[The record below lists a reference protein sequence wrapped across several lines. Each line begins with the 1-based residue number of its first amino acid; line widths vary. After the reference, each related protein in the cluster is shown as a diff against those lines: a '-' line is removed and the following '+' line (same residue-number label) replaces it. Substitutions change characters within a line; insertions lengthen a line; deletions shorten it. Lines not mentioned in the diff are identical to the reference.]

1 MTAMTA
7 IQGIDVAR
15 HLRNDALGALMG
27 VPMSSGVH
35 LSKVCVL
42 KAKPFE
48 AELTA
53 KIPHKESEVG
63 SPAAADPAI
72 AATTPGTPEGVTD
85 GAAAV
90 TATAAAVGSSVSSIP
105 VGPTEQLPSVGV
117 VESVSAGGELPSN
130 AGPPED
136 RDPSAASPAAPV
148 LNVGRPRVGIT
159 KEATTKCSFE
169 ALGLA
174 LRYQGTKIY
183 VRSELLSPGACDP
196 DCSFDASEIPELY
209 PNLLNLEDAR
219 ARKSAADEMEGQFEA
234 IRLRQQL
241 ENAVSVVDYASWL
254 VWANR

>member
-1 MTAMTA
+1 MTA

-27 VPMSSGVH
+27 VPTSSGVH

-53 KIPHKESEVG
+53 KIPHKDSEVG
-63 SPAAADPAI
+63 SPAVVDPAI
-72 AATTPGTPEGVTD
+72 AAATPVTPEGVTD
-85 GAAAV
+85 GVAAA
-90 TATAAAVGSSVSSIP
+90 TATGAVGSSVPPVP
-105 VGPTEQLPSVGV
+105 VGPTEQLAGGGV
-117 VESVSAGGELPSN
+117 AESVSAGGETPSD
-130 AGPPED
+130 AGSPED
-136 RDPSAASPAAPV
+136 RDPLAASPAAPV
-148 LNVGRPRVGIT
+148 LNIGRPRVGIT

-183 VRSELLSPGACDP
+183 VRSELLSPGASDP

-241 ENAVSVVDYASWL
+241 ENAVSCVDCPWWL
-254 VWANR
+254 VRTNRQPW